1 MSKLLIVL
9 LSFGTVDGLAESAPS
24 ALRCGTPYLL
34 QAMDAASELST
45 EHQRLKLVQRRPS
58 TQHSLLTP
66 SGHFR
71 VHYDTEGSDAVDPTD
86 DDANGIPDYIDL
98 AATVLDSTWELEVEQ
113 LGYNPPPS
121 DNGLGGGEEYD
132 VYVIDLAHRGCSV
145 PFTATPIPD
154 RTKRTHL
161 LWLHR
166 NRQRLYRSQLRTD
179 SRARRPARD
188 HRPRVPP
195 RHSVWLLRRER
206 RLLVA

>member
-1 MSKLLIVL
+1 MKGVCTERAGIAVVTKLLIIL
-9 LSFGTVDGLAESAPS
+9 LSLGTVDGHAESAPP

-45 EHQRLKLVQRRPS
+45 ETQRLKLVQRRS

-132 VYVIDLAHRGCSV
+132 VYVIDLKGGVYGYTYREEQSGSR
-145 PFTATPIPD
+145 TATSKSTTTLPIPA
-154 RTKRTHL
+154 TY
-161 LWLHR
+161 
-166 NRQRLYRSQLRTD
+166 RL
-179 SRARRPARD
+179 AG
-188 HRPRVPP
+188 
-195 RHSVWLLRRER
+195 
-206 RLLVA
+206 